1 MAFALR
7 HENGGLVD
15 VGLYKAIRATGES
28 LVQNMLFKS
37 IPRDSASQNRP
48 HTKKFSID
56 VCNDTWN
63 KAIHQYETEHPL
75 LGLCEG
81 HWKAE
86 HMLDLILLNMNGKT
100 KGRSKVEQSLVLA
113 TDESDIVESDT
124 EACQV
129 PSPPSSLSVHYEAT
143 SEGASNTKNTEEG
156 QVGEKRPRANSSIAN
171 QSGLPPKRS
180 KFSSPHGTGRPMVS
194 LTPTNII
201 QYAVGT
207 RKAVKS
213 KSAKP
218 HLSLRR

>member
-1 MAFALR
+1 MAFAFR

-81 HWKAE
+81 T
-86 HMLDLILLNMNGKT
+86 GK
-100 KGRSKVEQSLVLA
+100 
-113 TDESDIVESDT
+113 
-124 EACQV
+124 
-129 PSPPSSLSVHYEAT
+129 PSICWV
-143 SEGASNTKNTEEG
+143 
-156 QVGEKRPRANSSIAN
+156 
-171 QSGLPPKRS
+171 
-180 KFSSPHGTGRPMVS
+180 
-194 LTPTNII
+194 
-201 QYAVGT
+201 
-207 RKAVKS
+207 
-213 KSAKP
+213 
-218 HLSLRR
+218 

>member
-1 MAFALR
+1 
-7 HENGGLVD
+7 
-15 VGLYKAIRATGES
+15 
-28 LVQNMLFKS
+28 ML
-37 IPRDSASQNRP
+37 
-48 HTKKFSID
+48 
-56 VCNDTWN
+56 
-63 KAIHQYETEHPL
+63 
-75 LGLCEG
+75 G
-81 HWKAE
+81 
-86 HMLDLILLNMNGKT
+86 LILLNKQGKT

-113 TDESDIVESDT
+113 TDESDTVESDT
-124 EACQV
+124 EACQQVTV
-129 PSPPSSLSVHYEAT
+129 PSPPSSLSAHYKAT

-171 QSGLPPKRS
+171 QSGLPPKKS
-180 KFSSPHGTGRPMVS
+180 KISSPHGTGRPMVF